1 MAARPGATAIPMGA
15 HPNGGASQTFWEDAR
30 VDVGL
35 ARKLS
40 VLHDLLERMERVVV
54 AYSGGVDSS
63 FLMSAAWDVLGKS
76 ALAITAV
83 SPSLAR
89 TELSEARQLAK
100 SRGWPHE
107 VVSTHELEREEY
119 ARNATDRC
127 YWCKRELFDVL
138 DPIAREHQARVVLGT
153 VVDDLGD
160 FRPGLLAAAEY
171 GAGQPLVD
179 AGLTKV
185 EVRALS
191 RAAGLPTAEKA
202 ASPCLASRI
211 AYGVRVEAPRLR
223 RVEAAESFLRS
234 LGFDVCRVRDH
245 GDHATVEVDVL
256 SIPRA
261 ISLESK
267 IAENLLGLG
276 FTEVVIDPN
285 GYRRG
290 SLNESETVGVQIL

>member
-1 MAARPGATAIPMGA
+1 M
-15 HPNGGASQTFWEDAR
+15 DA
-30 VDVGL
+30 GL

-40 VLHDLLERMERVVV
+40 VLHDLLERTERVVV

-63 FLMSAAWDVLGKS
+63 FLMSTAWDILRDD
-76 ALAITAV
+76 ALAVTAV

-89 TELSEARQLAK
+89 AELSDAKALAK
-100 SRGWPHE
+100 SRGWPHK
-107 VVSTHELEREEY
+107 VVTTRELDREEY

-127 YWCKRELFDVL
+127 YWCKRELFEVL
-138 DPIAREHQARVVLGT
+138 DPIAHERQARVVLGT

-160 FRPGLLAAAEY
+160 FRPGLVAAAEY

-179 AGLTKV
+179 AGLSKS
-185 EVRALS
+185 EVRVLS
-191 RAAGLPTAEKA
+191 RAEGLPTAEKA

-234 LGFDVCRVRDH
+234 LGFDGCRVRDH
-245 GDHATVEVDVL
+245 GDHASVEVDAHSVPQAFSFEPEIIEQL
-256 SIPRA
+256 SR
-261 ISLESK
+261 
-267 IAENLLGLG
+267 LG
-276 FTEVVIDPN
+276 FEKVVIDPG

-290 SLNESETVGVQIL
+290 SLNLPQLADGTPLARRSARGVSARGHRQ